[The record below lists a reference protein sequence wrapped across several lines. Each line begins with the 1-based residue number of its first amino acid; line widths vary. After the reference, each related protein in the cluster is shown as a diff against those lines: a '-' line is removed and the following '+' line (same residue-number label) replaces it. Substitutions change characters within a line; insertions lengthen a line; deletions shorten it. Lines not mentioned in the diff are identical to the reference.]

1 MAPLVSTFA
10 PAGNYPSGLK
20 KLQDGCPTER
30 QLLRDLPAGL
40 TGFVCRNDV
49 GAQSV
54 GYPSSLTGRAAS
66 GASCIACVSSC
77 TSVTNV
83 FDQKRSRATKES
95 GSDQAKWPPACA
107 GGHLVLERMG
117 TTDGLCPANH
127 ATRQLVRRQCD
138 RRVKSVRRLSAVSLR
153 TGGSTTAC
161 WSSWSGLTS
170 TNGGVPQFFPFH
182 TRKVAG
188 SIPAGTT
195 IVCAAQT

>member
-95 GSDQAKWPPACA
+95 GSDQARWRIAQRSAISISGTFANEQRYVGSDSPSQTTRPP
-107 GGHLVLERMG
+107 R
-117 TTDGLCPANH
+117 
-127 ATRQLVRRQCD
+127 VR
-138 RRVKSVRRLSAVSLR
+138 A
-153 TGGSTTAC
+153 
-161 WSSWSGLTS
+161 
-170 TNGGVPQFFPFH
+170 
-182 TRKVAG
+182 
-188 SIPAGTT
+188 
-195 IVCAAQT
+195 